1 MTHFYSLIQMKHIPF
16 LLTLLLFIACTSSN
30 RNSEWLLKQAEAHY
44 EAGRGDS
51 ILTYLYKIN
60 ENKLSEEEN
69 RTFHRIKL
77 ATVMQ
82 NAPEDLK
89 KMNELATYYLQQN
102 DTTHLQTMR
111 GVLYRNYAF
120 NKQYRRADSILQ
132 VMRHIYTHQQN
143 TTGIRW
149 YYSMKT
155 HLHQSAGKIDSAL
168 HYFDKCMAISK
179 EGKATPY
186 EHYQKAQLWLQAGQ
200 YAQAENSLDSAQALA
215 LEMKNEKFVY
225 HLSAY
230 YQELYTKQGQYDK
243 ALQKLQESRKYMTR
257 KDVASHNMYKAH
269 LFELMHREDSARYYY
284 DVVARS
290 ENLFLATEA
299 FYHLSQSAL
308 AHGEPEKA
316 YHFHQDATGYIDQ
329 VYRAY
334 QSQAKNTAF
343 NELKF
348 QREIDELKI
357 NRQQDAILIL
367 SLIIVLLTL
376 IATGIIHMQHKK
388 RKETE
393 ILQKQTEQENLL
405 LRQAEELST
414 LRERATALR
423 EELIRRME
431 VFQKLPSL
439 NNKQENTNQAIRIS
453 DNEWIEIRN
462 MLDAEYESF
471 TTRLRKKIPTLNI
484 ADLNFCCLLKINV
497 SMQDLANIYC
507 INKQSVSRR
516 KQRIKEKIGNDL
528 LQGLTLDE
536 FIQRF

>member
-1 MTHFYSLIQMKHIPF
+1 
-16 LLTLLLFIACTSSN
+16 
-30 RNSEWLLKQAEAHY
+30 
-44 EAGRGDS
+44 
-51 ILTYLYKIN
+51 
-60 ENKLSEEEN
+60 
-69 RTFHRIKL
+69 
-77 ATVMQ
+77 
-82 NAPEDLK
+82 
-89 KMNELATYYLQQN
+89 
-102 DTTHLQTMR
+102 
-111 GVLYRNYAF
+111 
-120 NKQYRRADSILQ
+120 
-132 VMRHIYTHQQN
+132 
-143 TTGIRW
+143 
-149 YYSMKT
+149 
-155 HLHQSAGKIDSAL
+155 
-168 HYFDKCMAISK
+168 
-179 EGKATPY
+179 
-186 EHYQKAQLWLQAGQ
+186 
-200 YAQAENSLDSAQALA
+200 
-215 LEMKNEKFVY
+215 
-225 HLSAY
+225 
-230 YQELYTKQGQYDK
+230 
-243 ALQKLQESRKYMTR
+243 
-257 KDVASHNMYKAH
+257 MYKAH

-299 FYHLSQSAL
+299 FYHLSQSTL
-308 AHGEPEKA
+308 AHGELEKA
-316 YHFHQDATGYIDQ
+316 YLFHQDATGYIDQ

-439 NNKQENTNQAIRIS
+439 NDNQENADQAIRIS
-453 DNEWIEIRN
+453 DNEWAEIRN
-462 MLDAEYESF
+462 MLDAEYDNF
-471 TTRLRKKIPTLNI
+471 TSRLRKQITTLNT

-516 KQRIKEKIGNDL
+516 KQRIKEKISNKL
-528 LQGLTLDE
+528 LGGMTLDE

>member
-1 MTHFYSLIQMKHIPF
+1 MKPLSFLI
-16 LLTLLLFIACTSSN
+16 TLLFFIACTPTN
-30 RNSEWLLKQAEAHY
+30 RNSEWLRQAEAHH

-60 ENKLSEEEN
+60 ENKLSEEES

-77 ATVMQ
+77 ATVMN
-82 NAPEDLK
+82 NAPEAVE
-89 KMNELATYYLQQN
+89 KMHELATYYIQQN

-120 NKQYRRADSILQ
+120 NKQYHLADSILQ
-132 VMRHIYTHQQN
+132 HMLQIYTHQQD
-143 TTGIRW
+143 TTGIRR

-155 HLHQSAGKIDSAL
+155 NLYQSAGKIDSAL
-168 HYFDKCMAISK
+168 YYFNRCMAIPH
-179 EGKATPY
+179 GRKATAY
-186 EHYQKAQLWLQAGQ
+186 EHYRKAQLWMQAGQ
-200 YAQAENSLDSAQALA
+200 YTQTESSLDSAKVLA
-215 LEMKNEKFVY
+215 LEAENEELAY

-230 YQELYTKQGQYDK
+230 YQQLYTKQGQYEK
-243 ALQKLQESRKYMTR
+243 ALQMLQESRNYMKR
-257 KDVASHNMYKAH
+257 KDVASHNLYKAH

-308 AHGEPEKA
+308 AHGDVEKA

-348 QREIDELKI
+348 QREIDALKI

-405 LRQAEELST
+405 LRQAEELSA
-414 LRERATALR
+414 LREKATALR

-431 VFQKLPSL
+431 VFLKLPSL
-439 NNKQENTNQAIRIS
+439 NNKQENTDQAIRIS

-462 MLDAEYESF
+462 MLDAEYDSF

>member
-1 MTHFYSLIQMKHIPF
+1 
-16 LLTLLLFIACTSSN
+16 
-30 RNSEWLLKQAEAHY
+30 
-44 EAGRGDS
+44 
-51 ILTYLYKIN
+51 
-60 ENKLSEEEN
+60 
-69 RTFHRIKL
+69 
-77 ATVMQ
+77 
-82 NAPEDLK
+82 
-89 KMNELATYYLQQN
+89 
-102 DTTHLQTMR
+102 
-111 GVLYRNYAF
+111 
-120 NKQYRRADSILQ
+120 
-132 VMRHIYTHQQN
+132 
-143 TTGIRW
+143 
-149 YYSMKT
+149 
-155 HLHQSAGKIDSAL
+155 
-168 HYFDKCMAISK
+168 
-179 EGKATPY
+179 
-186 EHYQKAQLWLQAGQ
+186 
-200 YAQAENSLDSAQALA
+200 
-215 LEMKNEKFVY
+215 
-225 HLSAY
+225 
-230 YQELYTKQGQYDK
+230 
-243 ALQKLQESRKYMTR
+243 
-257 KDVASHNMYKAH
+257 
-269 LFELMHREDSARYYY
+269 
-284 DVVARS
+284 
-290 ENLFLATEA
+290 
-299 FYHLSQSAL
+299 L
-308 AHGEPEKA
+308 AHGELEKA

-439 NNKQENTNQAIRIS
+439 NNKQENTDQAIRIS

-462 MLDAEYESF
+462 MLDAEYDSF

>member
-1 MTHFYSLIQMKHIPF
+1 MKHIPF

-30 RNSEWLLKQAEAHY
+30 RNSEWLKQAEAHY

-120 NKQYRRADSILQ
+120 NKQYHRADSILQ
-132 VMRHIYTHQQN
+132 VMLHIYTHQQD
-143 TTGIRW
+143 TIGIRW

-179 EGKATPY
+179 GGKATPY
-186 EHYQKAQLWLQAGQ
+186 EHYQKAQLWMQAGQ
-200 YAQAENSLDSAQALA
+200 YAQAESSLDSAQALA
-215 LEMKNEKFVY
+215 IEMKNEKFVY

-308 AHGEPEKA
+308 AHGELEKA

-334 QSQAKNTAF
+334 QLQAKNTAF

-376 IATGIIHMQHKK
+376 IATGIIHM
-388 RKETE
+388 
-393 ILQKQTEQENLL
+393 
-405 LRQAEELST
+405 
-414 LRERATALR
+414 
-423 EELIRRME
+423 
-431 VFQKLPSL
+431 
-439 NNKQENTNQAIRIS
+439 
-453 DNEWIEIRN
+453 
-462 MLDAEYESF
+462 
-471 TTRLRKKIPTLNI
+471 
-484 ADLNFCCLLKINV
+484 
-497 SMQDLANIYC
+497 
-507 INKQSVSRR
+507 
-516 KQRIKEKIGNDL
+516 
-528 LQGLTLDE
+528 
-536 FIQRF
+536 

>member
-1 MTHFYSLIQMKHIPF
+1 MKPLSFI
-16 LLTLLLFIACTSSN
+16 LTLLFFIACTPTN
-30 RNSEWLLKQAEAHY
+30 RNSEWLKQAEAHH
-44 EAGRGDS
+44 EAGRADS
-51 ILTYLYKIN
+51 ILTYLYKID
-60 ENKLSEEEN
+60 ENKLSEDES

-77 ATVMQ
+77 ATVMN
-82 NAPEDLK
+82 NAPEAVE
-89 KMNELATYYLQQN
+89 KMHELAAYYIQQN

-120 NKQYRRADSILQ
+120 NKQYHRADSILQ
-132 VMRHIYTHQQN
+132 AMLHIYTHQQD

-149 YYSMKT
+149 YYSMKAN
-155 HLHQSAGKIDSAL
+155 LHQDAGRIDSAL
-168 HYFDKCMAISK
+168 HYFDKRMAIPH
-179 EGKATPY
+179 GRKATAY
-186 EHYQKAQLWLQAGQ
+186 DHYRKAQLWMQAGQ
-200 YAQAENSLDSAQALA
+200 YAQAESSLDSAKVLA
-215 LEMKNEKFVY
+215 LETKNEELAY

-230 YQELYTKQGQYDK
+230 YQQLYTKQGQYDK
-243 ALQKLQESRKYMTR
+243 ALQMLQESRKYMKR
-257 KDVASHNMYKAH
+257 KDVASHNLYKAQ
-269 LFELMHREDSARYYY
+269 LFELMHCEDSARYYY

-308 AHGEPEKA
+308 AHGDAEKA

-334 QSQAKNTAF
+334 QTQAKNNAF
-343 NELKF
+343 NELKY

-357 NRQQDAILIL
+357 SRQQDTILIL
-367 SLIIVLLTL
+367 SLVLVLLAL
-376 IATGIIHMQHKK
+376 IASGIIYIQHKK

-393 ILQKQTEQENLL
+393 ALQKQTEQENQL
-405 LRQAEELST
+405 LRQAEELSA
-414 LRERATALR
+414 LREKATALR
-423 EELIRRME
+423 EELIRKME
-431 VFQKLPSL
+431 IFQKLPSL
-439 NNKQENTNQAIRIS
+439 NDNQENANQAIRIS

-462 MLDAEYESF
+462 MLDAEYDNF
-471 TTRLRKKIPTLNI
+471 TTRLRKKVITLNM
-484 ADLNFCCLLKINV
+484 ADINFCCLLKINV
-497 SMQDLANIYC
+497 SIQDLANIYC

>member
-1 MTHFYSLIQMKHIPF
+1 MKPLSF
-16 LLTLLLFIACTSSN
+16 LLSLLFFIACTPTN
-30 RNSEWLLKQAEAHY
+30 RNSEWLKQAEAQSD
-44 EAGRGDS
+44 AGRTDS

-60 ENKLSEEEN
+60 ENKLSEEES

-77 ATVMQ
+77 ATVMN
-82 NAPEDLK
+82 NAPEAVD
-89 KMNELATYYLQQN
+89 KMYELATYYLQQN

-111 GVLYRNYAF
+111 KVLYRNYAF
-120 NKQYRRADSILQ
+120 NKQYHQADSILQ
-132 VMRHIYTHQQN
+132 VMLHLYTHQQD

-155 HLHQSAGKIDSAL
+155 SLHQDAGKIDSAL
-168 HYFDKCMAISK
+168 YYFDKRMAIPH
-179 EGKATPY
+179 GRKATAY
-186 EHYQKAQLWLQAGQ
+186 EHYWKAQLWMQANQ
-200 YAQAENSLDSAQALA
+200 YAQAESSLDSAKALA
-215 LEMKNEKFVY
+215 IEAKNEELAY
-225 HLSAY
+225 HLSGY
-230 YQELYTKQGQYDK
+230 YQQLYTKQGQYAK
-243 ALQKLQESRKYMTR
+243 ALQMLQESRKYMKR
-257 KDVASHNMYKAH
+257 KDVASHNLYKAQ

-308 AHGEPEKA
+308 AHGDAEKA

-334 QSQAKNTAF
+334 QSQAKNNAF
-343 NELKF
+343 NQLKY

-357 NRQQDAILIL
+357 SRQQDTILIL
-367 SLIIVLLTL
+367 SLVLVLLVL
-376 IATGIIHMQHKK
+376 IASGIIHMQHKK

-393 ILQKQTEQENLL
+393 ALQKQTEQENQL
-405 LRQAEELST
+405 LRQAEELSA
-414 LRERATALR
+414 LREKATVLR
-423 EELIRRME
+423 EELIRKME

-439 NNKQENTNQAIRIS
+439 NDNKENADQAIRIS
-453 DNEWIEIRN
+453 DNEWAEIRN
-462 MLDAEYESF
+462 MLDAEYDNF
-471 TTRLRKKIPTLNI
+471 TTRLRKQVTTLNT

>member
-1 MTHFYSLIQMKHIPF
+1 MKHIPF

-30 RNSEWLLKQAEAHY
+30 RNSEWLKQAEAHY

-89 KMNELATYYLQQN
+89 MMHELATYYLQQN

-120 NKQYRRADSILQ
+120 NKQYHRADSILQ
-132 VMRHIYTHQQN
+132 VMIHIYTHQQD
-143 TTGIRW
+143 TIGIRW

-179 EGKATPY
+179 GGKATPY
-186 EHYQKAQLWLQAGQ
+186 EHYQKAQLWMQAGQ
-200 YAQAENSLDSAQALA
+200 YAQAESSLDSAQALA
-215 LEMKNEKFVY
+215 IEMKNEKFVY

-308 AHGEPEKA
+308 AHGELEKA

-439 NNKQENTNQAIRIS
+439 NNKQENTDQAIRIS

-462 MLDAEYESF
+462 MLDAEYDSF